1 MLPTKAVGEDAF
13 FDDGMAGPTPNLRVL
28 RENVIYQVYRAP
40 HTPHAP
46 TDASDRLELEKVAQD
61 FDAKLAGHSAGV
73 HSQITFAALDCYIE
87 ARLWFWNIMV
97 GLFGVG

>member
-1 MLPTKAVGEDAF
+1 
-13 FDDGMAGPTPNLRVL
+13 MAGPTPNLRVL

-61 FDAKLAGHSAGV
+61 FDAKLACDLAGV